1 MSKKKKQYWLGKH
14 SEAIPKVRG
23 VLKIC
28 EILRGVTENSRL
40 CSQRCEPACHSRVK
54 SYSDFFPHE
63 IGKKITT
70 DLPGKIIFDSQ
81 LGIYS

>member
-1 MSKKKKQYWLGKH
+1 MKFYVQEIKHNWLGKH
-14 SEAIPKVRG
+14 SEAIKKVRG

-28 EILRGVTENSRL
+28 EILRGVTENSRS

-63 IGKKITT
+63 IGKK
-70 DLPGKIIFDSQ
+70 SRQ
-81 LGIYS
+81 IYPVKLFLLLN